1 MIKILLADDQTIL
14 TEGIKSVLETCPDF
28 KVVGIAQDGAE
39 AVKLCESLKPDV
51 VLMDIRMPN
60 MNGVVATKRI
70 KEIDD
75 SVKIIVLTTFD
86 DSDYILSAIN
96 NGASGYLLKDIGS
109 TALIDSI
116 KNAYAGDTI
125 LPSKI
130 AKKITDAAMM
140 VSSDKEIKL
149 KKAFN
154 LSDAAMMVSSD
165 KEIKLKKAFNLSD
178 REIEIALMIND
189 GFTNRQI
196 ASVMQLSDGTAR
208 NYISSIYSKLGVDGR
223 PAAVEKIK
231 SKI

>member
-1 MIKILLADDQTIL
+1 MIKVLLVDDQQIL
-14 TEGIKSVLETCPDF
+14 AEGIKSVLESSREVE
-28 KVVGIAQDGAE
+28 VVGIASDGVRAVEKVTAE
-39 AVKLCESLKPDV
+39 KPDV

-70 KEIDD
+70 KEIDENI
-75 SVKIIVLTTFD
+75 KIIILTTFD

-154 LSDAAMMVSSD
+154 LSD
-165 KEIKLKKAFNLSD
+165 
-178 REIEIALMIND
+178 REVEIALMIND

-231 SKI
+231 SKIR